1 LINNVHFILKLIIII
16 LDIQHVIQIEIVGY
30 KNLNNFINMQG
41 VNNNCKNSN
50 IKIINMMCIK
60 LFKNCIKDKKRS
72 KIIIKKIKRKC
83 CKIRIIQAIIIIKIS
98 HRRKD
103 ILIKIIKFKRKILIK
118 LCLLEM

>member
-1 LINNVHFILKLIIII
+1 MVVVLMDLFANVIIII

-72 KIIIKKIKRKC
+72 KIIIKKIRPP
-83 CKIRIIQAIIIIKIS
+83 AFYS
-98 HRRKD
+98 
-103 ILIKIIKFKRKILIK
+103 IL
-118 LCLLEM
+118 

>member
-1 LINNVHFILKLIIII
+1 MINNVHFILKLIIII

-50 IKIINMMCIK
+50 IKIINMMGIK

-83 CKIRIIQAIIIIKIS
+83 WKIRIIQAIVIIKIS
-98 HRRKD
+98 H
-103 ILIKIIKFKRKILIK
+103 
-118 LCLLEM
+118 